1 MENIPVIN
9 PANTKY
15 SIIKACTLV
24 IDRKVGVLLD
34 HGVSL
39 CFVSPATY
47 QTLVPKSCTE
57 AIMHILKIVTYAA
70 VEKGMKHKGEQR

>member
-47 QTLVPKSCTE
+47 QTLVP
-57 AIMHILKIVTYAA
+57 
-70 VEKGMKHKGEQR
+70 